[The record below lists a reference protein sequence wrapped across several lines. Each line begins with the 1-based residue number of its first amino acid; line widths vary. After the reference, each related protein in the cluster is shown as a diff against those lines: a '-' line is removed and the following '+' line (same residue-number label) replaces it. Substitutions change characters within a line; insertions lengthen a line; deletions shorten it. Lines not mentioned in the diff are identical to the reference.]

1 LLQRPKEVV
10 LVYVQNESSSAEVS
24 RFIRQIRY
32 DWAKKNPHV
41 HLTEPSVKFS
51 TDQVLAEELELRI
64 EKTPELIAEIKHILE
79 KRGFSPSSVAMF
91 ASCSLKYYFSQI
103 VNLQQEKQREDE
115 MGADVFGT
123 WVHKVLEL
131 LDKKLIASGGW
142 EDGLSVAQKKE
153 LIAPLLA
160 EAMEAIKE
168 REGIFE
174 VEKGFNFVLQ
184 EVAKT
189 LLGSYFEESATW
201 FEDRIQLVA
210 VEEKVEST
218 VLIPV
223 GNEMWPIKMKGRIDR
238 MDLRAGSVLRIV
250 DYKTGKVVKKD
261 VDAGDSLVDTLKEED
276 LKAKLFQLWMYKY
289 LVTKELQKDL
299 QERIEP
305 LKGITLE
312 GLQIQPGIISFR
324 NFKDKLIT
332 SPLEFSEGESV
343 DEFIQASEKLIQH
356 WVEELISTESC
367 FEKTVNL
374 DQCTYC
380 DFTSICHRN
389 V

>member
-1 LLQRPKEVV
+1 
-10 LVYVQNESSSAEVS
+10 
-24 RFIRQIRY
+24 
-32 DWAKKNPHV
+32 
-41 HLTEPSVKFS
+41 
-51 TDQVLAEELELRI
+51 
-64 EKTPELIAEIKHILE
+64 
-79 KRGFSPSSVAMF
+79 MF

-103 VNLQQEKQREDE
+103 VNLQQEKQRDDE

-131 LDKKLIASGGW
+131 LDKQLIASGGW

-160 EAMEAIKE
+160 KAMDEIKE
-168 REGIFE
+168 REGNFE
-174 VEKGFNFVLQ
+174 VEKGFNYVLQ

-189 LLGSYFEESATW
+189 LLGNYFDESSSW
-201 FEDRIQLVA
+201 FEDRIKLVA
-210 VEEKVEST
+210 VEPKVEST

-223 GNEMWPIKMKGRIDR
+223 GQEIWPIKMKGRIDR
-238 MDLRAGSVLRIV
+238 VDLRGEAILRIV

-261 VDAGDSLVDTLKEED
+261 VDAGDSLAETLKEED

-289 LVTKELQKDL
+289 LVTKELQKSTED
-299 QERIEP
+299 RIEP
-305 LKGITLE
+305 FRGINLD

-324 NFKDKLIT
+324 NFKEQLIS

-343 DEFIQASEKLIQH
+343 SDFVQESEKLIQH
-356 WVEELISTESC
+356 WVEKLISTDEA

>member
-1 LLQRPKEVV
+1 
-10 LVYVQNESSSAEVS
+10 
-24 RFIRQIRY
+24 
-32 DWAKKNPHV
+32 
-41 HLTEPSVKFS
+41 
-51 TDQVLAEELELRI
+51 
-64 EKTPELIAEIKHILE
+64 
-79 KRGFSPSSVAMF
+79 
-91 ASCSLKYYFSQI
+91 
-103 VNLQQEKQREDE
+103 

-160 EAMEAIKE
+160 EAMDAIQE
-168 REGIFE
+168 REGNFE

-184 EVAKT
+184 EVART

-261 VDAGDSLVDTLKEED
+261 VDAGESLGDTLREEEM
-276 LKAKLFQLWMYKY
+276 KAKLFQLWMYKY
-289 LVTKELQKDL
+289 LVTKELQKSPDSRISSLKNLDL
-299 QERIEP
+299 E
-305 LKGITLE
+305 LL
-312 GLQIQPGIISFR
+312 LIQPGIISFR